1 MDATLRDE
9 PASRWTRP
17 PASDAAQEAVRVL
30 ARALLPDVSPIGR
43 HLTDHVLRGIPELAR
58 PQDPT
63 WPETVYLAARSNVSA
78 ILAMLAEGVAG
89 RAAETPLEARAFYE
103 RQAEHEDGLVTVLR
117 TYRLGIA
124 ELWQVWAAHV
134 TAGVDDPALTAAVLT
149 ASTADFDAYQDR
161 MAEESAAHWRE
172 TRSRKRAGLDRS
184 PADIVR
190 GALAGGRT
198 DELVQLGYDVDAE
211 HLAIALAPGSEDAVA
226 APLAVR
232 IRGRLG
238 LPTVLLTHEAAHV
251 VWVALTDPAIGAD
264 QVAATVGP
272 GTTAGLSNPNP
283 GAVGFRTSHREAVDA
298 LRIGL
303 LRGTPVVTPH
313 DDIALVAALSADPE
327 RARALVRR
335 EIGPLLDDT
344 AAAAR
349 LRATLRAF
357 LACGDS
363 HVRAAHLLGVHEKTV
378 TYRVRQ
384 AEERLGRRVGDR
396 RAELE
401 SALLVHEVVAGRRS
415 SAAADDAP
423 WGG

>member
-1 MDATLRDE
+1 VDATTSYDE
-9 PASRWTRP
+9 RVSRWARP
-17 PASDAAQEAVRVL
+17 PVADAVEVAVRAL
-30 ARALLPDVSPIGR
+30 ARTLLADVSPIGR
-43 HLTDHVLRGIPELAR
+43 HLTDHVLREIPELAR

-78 ILAMLAEGVAG
+78 ILAMLAEGVTG

-103 RQAEHEDGLVTVLR
+103 RQAEHEDGLVVVLR

-134 TAGVDDPALTAAVLT
+134 IATVDDPAVVAGVLT

-198 DELVQLGYDVDAE
+198 DDLEQLGYDVGAR
-211 HLAIALAPGSEDAVA
+211 HLAIALAPGSEDVVA
-226 APLAVR
+226 APLAAR

-251 VWVALTDPAIGAD
+251 VWVALTDPAIDPA
-264 QVAATVGP
+264 QVAATVDP
-272 GTTAGLSNPNP
+272 ATIAGLSNANP

-303 LRGTPVVTPH
+303 LRGAPAVTPH
-313 DDIALVAALSADPE
+313 DEIALVAALSADPE

-335 EIGPLLDDT
+335 EIGPLLGPSAT
-344 AAAAR
+344 ARR
-349 LRATLRAF
+349 LRATIRAF

-363 HVRAAHLLGVHEKTV
+363 HVRAAQELGVHEKTV

-384 AEERLGRRVGDR
+384 AEELLGRRIGAR
-396 RAELE
+396 RVELE
-401 SALLVHEVVAGRRS
+401 SALLLHEVLAEQ
-415 SAAADDAP
+415 A
-423 WGG
+423 